1 LTPKTKKEKEPNLF
15 IPRVNKNTQKNKKV
29 LKHKNEELHRL
40 LDEAEIRGKIRREND
55 DYNFALKLSRSS
67 RGGEKTKHN

>member
-40 LDEAEIRGKIRREND
+40 LDEAEIRGKI
-55 DYNFALKLSRSS
+55 
-67 RGGEKTKHN
+67 